1 MTMTFT
7 IILRLRVFVQMVGKE
22 EPLKNI
28 EYLSQRFS
36 IFESVRKIF
45 QVGYVLLG
53 YLLLRTSKCT

>member
-28 EYLSQRFS
+28 EYLVLF
-36 IFESVRKIF
+36 VRMTMKLTQILKLDVF
-45 QVGYVLLG
+45 AQI
-53 YLLLRTSKCT
+53 